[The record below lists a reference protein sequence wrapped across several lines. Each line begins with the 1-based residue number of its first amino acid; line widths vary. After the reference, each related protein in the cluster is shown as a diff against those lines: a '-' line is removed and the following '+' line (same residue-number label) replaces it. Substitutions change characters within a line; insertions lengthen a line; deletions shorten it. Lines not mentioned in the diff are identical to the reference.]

1 MHYSI
6 YYIYKVYYIQCCLIH
21 IILKT
26 FMFPIAVTFMFLD
39 HNIHVC
45 SGLKP
50 PYTV

>member
-1 MHYSI
+1 MLFSSYNT
-6 YYIYKVYYIQCCLIH
+6 
-21 IILKT
+21 KT